1 MAIENLIGAFTKVK
15 TGFQDSEG
23 EASLQK
29 FYQKHGFKVNNIRS
43 DRFVFKAVRTAYT
56 EGGYATEDIE
66 VPVEE

>member
-1 MAIENLIGAFTKVK
+1 MVYGQELKK
-15 TGFQDSEG
+15 LEKKYQK
-23 EASLQK
+23 LQK

-56 EGGYATEDIE
+56 EGGYATEEIE